1 MKIALVFPYNN
12 PFTYDRPKPVILSA
26 LSYIQNTRYNLTII
40 TPDAPNIFKPSKHT
54 VITIAANSKGQ
65 YLNKVISTLDNSYD
79 IVEVHQDTKLA
90 ARIAKKYSHIKVTLI
105 KHGFYLINRIKE
117 KFFFYRLFYY
127 HFYLKYIHRVFCI
140 SKYVCR
146 KFEEKYP
153 KYYSFNLLYNSYGH
167 VPLDDFKKNVIP
179 RKHQIVFSGKPVGN
193 KGVKEL
199 FESLIILLNKYPNY
213 NALIM
218 SAFFSK
224 KNKYRKTIKEIL
236 QKPELQQLL
245 IEKRI
250 LLQESLSIKE
260 VFNNLLQSEI
270 ALMLTKSAEPFGLSC
285 LEYHLASCAVVSSG
299 KGGLKEI
306 SSDYAMFLK
315 QVTSKEIVEQVSYL
329 IENPAFATELARKGN
344 EYVLNAFNPVTLS
357 QFLDAEREKTYELYN
372 EN

>member
-1 MKIALVFPYNN
+1 M
-12 PFTYDRPKPVILSA
+12 
-26 LSYIQNTRYNLTII
+26 
-40 TPDAPNIFKPSKHT
+40 
-54 VITIAANSKGQ
+54 
-65 YLNKVISTLDNSYD
+65 
-79 IVEVHQDTKLA
+79 
-90 ARIAKKYSHIKVTLI
+90 
-105 KHGFYLINRIKE
+105 
-117 KFFFYRLFYY
+117 
-127 HFYLKYIHRVFCI
+127 
-140 SKYVCR
+140 
-146 KFEEKYP
+146 YP

-167 VPLDDFKKNVIP
+167 VPLDDFKNNVIT
-179 RKHQIVFSGKPVGN
+179 RKHQIVFSGKPVGH

-199 FESLIILLNKYPNY
+199 FESLVILLNKYPNY